1 MPPRSSST
9 GRERPT
15 LARFASSVRKMSAAK
30 KSTTMMMAMGCTVKP
45 KGTGQ
50 AHELEERQ
58 AHELGEQYAHGEAAR
73 DADDGVYSDSNTMM
87 PAMLVLLMPST
98 L

>member
-1 MPPRSSST
+1 
-9 GRERPT
+9 
-15 LARFASSVRKMSAAK
+15 MSAAK

-45 KGTGQ
+45 KGTGRRMS
-50 AHELEERQ
+50 LKS
-58 AHELGEQYAHGEAAR
+58 AR
-73 DADDGVYSDSNTMM
+73 LTSLVSSMPTARPPAMPMTAMYSDSNTMM